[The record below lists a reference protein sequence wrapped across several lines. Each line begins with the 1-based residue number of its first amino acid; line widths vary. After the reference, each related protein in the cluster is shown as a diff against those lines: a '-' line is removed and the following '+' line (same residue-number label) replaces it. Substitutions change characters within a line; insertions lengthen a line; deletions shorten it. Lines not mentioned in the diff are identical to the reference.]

1 LSKGGGNICLFFTGS
16 LYREVQEAVSILKE
30 HGLDADLYNLR
41 FVKPIDE
48 EYLVSLMNEYKLA
61 VFIEEGIKEGGFGEY
76 ASALARQYGCKT
88 KTIALCAKSG
98 FFEDERALGTR
109 EELLAANGLDGK
121 GIAEQVSGISRHIH

>member
-30 HGLDADLYNLR
+30 HGLNADLYNLR
-41 FVKPIDE
+41 FVKPVDE
-48 EYLVSLMNEYKLA
+48 EYLVSLINEYKLA
-61 VFIEEGIKEGGFGEY
+61 VFIEEGIREGGFGEY
-76 ASALARQYGCKT
+76 ASALALQCGCKT
-88 KTIALCAKSG
+88 KTITLCAKSG